1 MDYLIIQ
8 SMDKQVEEVLTDVD
22 YGSFSYDYEKNT
34 TRAISFSLN
43 KTKQNASVFDL
54 LGNEA
59 VIIYQEQQ
67 FVVKKCTPKAIGM
80 TLSKQITAQ
89 HICYTVQDHVQ
100 YNVKPGR
107 KKYSIQT
114 VLEFA
119 LENNVLGFS
128 HEVIGSFPLVELED
142 LGNKNGLELVN
153 LCLEEYGAILFADN
167 KKLYFYDEASW
178 YVKTEKQ
185 FRYLYNTE
193 DASVDINTDN
203 LKTQIKCYGKQK
215 ENADK
220 LTGDNK
226 YLAVVTYTS
235 PNEAI
240 YGRRMANAKS
250 DDKITNN
257 TDLLNFAKKQILD
270 VPETSLN
277 ITYKG
282 TETVTERDVW
292 YFIHEPM
299 NFETEVKVTRIKSAH
314 PWSREFQDVGF
325 SNSRRDM
332 VRIQTQIANQV
343 KKASVDTNKLNSFSS
358 IAMNAFDSRILTEV
372 VGVVDGD

>member
-8 SMDKQVEEVLTDVD
+8 SMDKEVEEILTDID

-34 TRAISFSLN
+34 SRSISFTVN
-43 KTKQNASVFDL
+43 KTKQNANTFDL
-54 LGNEA
+54 VGNEA
-59 VIIYQEQQ
+59 ILTYQGQQ
-67 FVVKKCTPKAIGM
+67 FVIKKCAPKAIGN
-80 TLSKQITAQ
+80 TISKQVTAQ
-89 HICYTVQDHVQ
+89 HISYTVQDHVQ
-100 YNVKPGR
+100 YNVKAGL

-114 VLEFA
+114 VMEFA
-119 LENNVLGFS
+119 LEGNELGFS
-128 HEVIGSFPLVELED
+128 HEIQGRFPLVELED

-153 LCLEEYGAILFADN
+153 LCLEEFGAILFADN

-178 YVKTEKQ
+178 YMRTEKQ

-193 DASVDINTDN
+193 DVSVDTNTDN

-226 YLAVVTYTS
+226 YMAVVTYTS
-235 PNEAI
+235 PNETI
-240 YGRRMANAKS
+240 YGKRMANAKS
-250 DDKITNN
+250 NDKITNN
-257 TDLLNFAKKQILD
+257 NDLLDFAKKQILD

-282 TETVTERDVW
+282 TEEVTERDVW
-292 YFIHEPM
+292 DFIHEPM
-299 NFETEVKVTRIKSAH
+299 GFETEVKVTRIKSGH
-314 PWSREFQDVGF
+314 PWSKKFQEVGF

-343 KKASVDTNKLNSFSS
+343 KKAKVESNKINSFSS

>member
-1 MDYLIIQ
+1 MDYVIIQ
-8 SMDKQVEEVLTDVD
+8 SMDKEVEEILTDID

-34 TRAISFSLN
+34 SRAISFTVN
-43 KTKQNASVFDL
+43 KTKQNAAIFDL
-54 LGNEA
+54 VGNEA
-59 VIIYQEQQ
+59 ILTYQGQQ
-67 FVVKKCTPKAIGM
+67 FVIKKCTPKSIGG
-80 TLSKQITAQ
+80 TISKQITAQ

-100 YNVKPGR
+100 YNVKSGR

-119 LENNVLGFS
+119 LQDNVLGFS
-128 HEVIGSFPLVELED
+128 YEIQGSFPLVELED

-153 LCLEEYGAILFADN
+153 LCLEEFGAILFADN
-167 KKLYFYDEASW
+167 KKLYFYDEKSW

-193 DASVDINTDN
+193 EVSVDTNTDN
-203 LKTQIKCYGKQK
+203 LKTEIKCYGKQK

-226 YLAVVTYTS
+226 YMAVVTYTS

-240 YGRRMANAKS
+240 YGKRMANAKS

-257 TDLLNFAKKQILD
+257 DDLLIFAKKQILD
-270 VPETSLN
+270 VPETALT
-277 ITYKG
+277 IAYKG
-282 TETVTERDVW
+282 KEPVSERDVW
-292 YFIHEPM
+292 HFIHEPM
-299 NFETEVKVTRIKSAH
+299 GFETEVKVTKIKSSH
-314 PWSREFQDVGF
+314 PWSKKFQEIGF

-343 KKASVDTNKLNSFSS
+343 KKASVDTNKINSFSS
-358 IAMNAFDSRILTEV
+358 IAMNAYDSRILTEV